1 MADEFLNP
9 NVFVTPDYL
18 EVFPLGINPD
28 AKCDENGGSGGSS
41 GGGGSGGSSG
51 ANNKFNPFDYLSEL
65 DQIIEDW
72 MNKNYTFDDVNL
84 RNKLLGIIKDIKE
97 TKSELL
103 AVNGKIKAIVENNDV
118 AITTDDEALAQA
130 IKKINAK
137 FGEISASIDQIKQAY
152 TSADTAIAQKF
163 EQLKASMPDAYGIA
177 TEITKN
183 VETQIKRSVDGKV
196 SSITGDLTQLK
207 TKVDNQDIKI
217 TNASAIATQAKEW
230 AARVKSVVTDG
241 NRITGWQ
248 YADGSGRTST
258 FEIMADNFRIS
269 NSSRSLSPFVIV
281 GNKIRFTGNV
291 EFDQIQQKGTVVR
304 IRCYRKAGISAI
316 NPHKEA
322 GSFNPDEQYALIC
335 MEWHEDA
342 ARTKY
347 KNGVYITDR
356 SAAAQLVGAPA
367 MVPFSEGVIT
377 IFYFRNT

>member
-28 AKCDENGGSGGSS
+28 TKGGESGGSGENPGGA
-41 GGGGSGGSSG
+41 GGGG
-51 ANNKFNPFDYLSEL
+51 KFNPFDYLTEL
-65 DQIIEDW
+65 DQIIEEW

-97 TKSELL
+97 TKSQLV
-103 AVNGKIKAIVENNDV
+103 AINGKIKAIVENNDV

-137 FGEISASIDQIKQAY
+137 FGEISASIEQIKQAY
-152 TSADTAIAQKF
+152 ASADAAIAQKF

-183 VETQIKRSVDGKV
+183 VETQIKRAVDGKV
-196 SSITGDLTQLK
+196 TSITGELTQLK
-207 TKVDNQDIKI
+207 TKLGNQDIKI
-217 TNASAIATQAKEW
+217 TNASAIATQAKDW

-269 NSSRSLSPFVIV
+269 NSNRSLSPFVIV

-291 EFDQIQQKGTVVR
+291 ELDQFKQLNTIIKIERYENNGSGNRT
-304 IRCYRKAGISAI
+304 IYPSF
-316 NPHKEA
+316 PHNSQA
-322 GSFNPDEQYALIC
+322 CIVLCSSGDNRVAFLGRDSGGGYYGSFSVPPRSGAVMLYMNQ
-335 MEWHEDA
+335 ED
-342 ARTKY
+342 
-347 KNGVYITDR
+347 
-356 SAAAQLVGAPA
+356 
-367 MVPFSEGVIT
+367 VIS
-377 IFYFRNT
+377 R